1 MAERPGRKTVSVKE
15 ENNSKVRNCILEE
28 TVMTNLIIQKLNCLS
43 DSCMSSRNISQLDA
57 VIADLP
63 THHRQF
69 RLITPGEGCVDTLP
83 TGD

>member
-1 MAERPGRKTVSVKE
+1 M
-15 ENNSKVRNCILEE
+15 E
-28 TVMTNLIIQKLNCLS
+28 TVMTVVIIQKLYCLLGNCT
-43 DSCMSSRNISQLDA
+43 SSRNISYLGA

-69 RLITPGEGCVDTLP
+69 RLITPGDGCVDTLP